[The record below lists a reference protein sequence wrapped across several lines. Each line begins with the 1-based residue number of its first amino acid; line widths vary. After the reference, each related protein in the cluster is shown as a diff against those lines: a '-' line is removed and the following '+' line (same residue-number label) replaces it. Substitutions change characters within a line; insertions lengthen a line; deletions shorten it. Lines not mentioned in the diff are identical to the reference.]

1 MVPPDS
7 QKSPKPEKSSR
18 EDVIVVDGSGEAR
31 LQPTRERFRHARK
44 AGKGAIADVV
54 TEVEIR
60 PGVVERVS
68 TKRLADRDVLSLLLG
83 RGFIDQEQY
92 SVGSEFYK
100 HWERSGLASAGVVDL
115 ERPKVDGGQFKPES
129 DEAVWHL
136 GVWSRMVRDLGSI
149 HADVLCDCV
158 LLAETL
164 EDYGLR
170 CGPYRNARKAREWA
184 EGCVERALRQLVIN
198 VLGRRTV
205 RTRVGMLPGARPVV
219 PAGEPA
225 VRVVEPA
232 SRPGARPGPNS
243 GGSGPG
249 GKNRRGSVE

>member
-7 QKSPKPEKSSR
+7 QKSPKPENPSH
-18 EDVIVVDGSGEAR
+18 EVIVVDGSGEAR
-31 LQPTRERFRHARK
+31 LKPTRERLRHARR
-44 AGKGAIADVV
+44 AGKGAVADAV

-60 PGVVERVS
+60 PGVVERVV

-129 DEAVWHL
+129 DQTAWHL
-136 GVWSRMVRDLGSI
+136 GVWSKMVRGLGDI

-158 LLAETL
+158 LYAESL
-164 EDYGLR
+164 EAYGLR
-170 CGPYRNARKAREWA
+170 RGPFRNPRKAREWA
-184 EGCVERALRQLVIN
+184 EGCLERALRQLVIN
-198 VLGRRTV
+198 VLGRREV
-205 RTRVGMLPGARPVV
+205 RTRAGMLPGARPVA
-219 PAGEPA
+219 PAGAPA
-225 VRVVEPA
+225 LREVEPA
-232 SRPGARPGPNS
+232 GRPGARQGANS
-243 GGSGPG
+243 GGSGPA
-249 GKNRRGSVE
+249 GKNRPGPSE